1 MRDSELSELKTD
13 VALIKKDISQIEKFF
28 EKLDTTI
35 DNIVLISK
43 AMAVQEITVKTH
55 EKRLNDLDV
64 KITRHHEEEDAFRK
78 ILQKQLNEL
87 KTSNQQHINAMKES
101 NDSDRERR
109 HKEVMNSIN
118 LLRDD
123 LNKKNKEQDGEINRL
138 QQWKWW
144 SMGVGAAVV
153 TIGSLIWS
161 NIFG

>member
-64 KITRHHEEEDAFRK
+64 KITRHHGEEDEFRK

-87 KTSNQQHINAMKES
+87 KTSNQQYINAMKEA

-123 LNKKNKEQDGEINRL
+123 LNKKNKEQDDEINRL